1 MQVGLEYIGEVDAYA
16 TLEVLLLA
24 QKSLKAISDAYILD
38 VSHMGFVAGLMEEVA
53 LPYAQQDRILDCISE
68 KNIHGIRA
76 VCKENGVAADLT
88 ERLEGLASLYGSL
101 EETLPQAKAL
111 CCNEKMEQAVQEL
124 ENILRCLKIGGN
136 EEKVNLDFSI
146 VNDMDYY
153 TGIIFQG
160 FINGVPSSILSGGRY
175 DNLLRKLGKDADAIG
190 FAVYLDLL
198 ERFDSKEKEYDVDTL
213 LLYEEGADVA
223 ALAQAAQMLT
233 DNGQSVLV
241 LANASKAFAL
251 ERAKKHGI
259 PAEFVSKKQAGS
271 DEAFN
276 DIILQKLKAA
286 DADLVVLA
294 GYLPILGRQVVR
306 AYEHRI
312 INIHPALI
320 PAFCGPG
327 MYGHHVHEAVLAYGA
342 KISGATT
349 HFVDEQVDHG
359 GIIMQRSVPVLEG
372 DTPDTL
378 AARVLTVEHQ
388 ILPESVKLF
397 CAGKLGVDGRQ
408 VHVL

>member
-1 MQVGLEYIGEVDAYA
+1 MKPEEMLLKKEERVSFSLRALFEQYGYRKFKMSKFEEYDFYAENRSFLHSEAILTFTGLDGKLLALKPDVTLSIVKNTKGSRDTAERVYYNENVYRARKGAGEYKEIMQVGLEYIGEVDAYA

-101 EETLPQAKAL
+101 EETLPQA
-111 CCNEKMEQAVQEL
+111 
-124 ENILRCLKIGGN
+124 NILRCLKIGGN

-241 LANASKAFAL
+241 QRKNTGNVKYKQLLCMKDRGL
-251 ERAKKHGI
+251 EI
-259 PAEFVSKKQAGS
+259 VAEL
-271 DEAFN
+271 D
-276 DIILQKLKAA
+276 
-286 DADLVVLA
+286 
-294 GYLPILGRQVVR
+294 
-306 AYEHRI
+306 
-312 INIHPALI
+312 
-320 PAFCGPG
+320 
-327 MYGHHVHEAVLAYGA
+327 
-342 KISGATT
+342 
-349 HFVDEQVDHG
+349 
-359 GIIMQRSVPVLEG
+359 
-372 DTPDTL
+372 
-378 AARVLTVEHQ
+378 
-388 ILPESVKLF
+388 
-397 CAGKLGVDGRQ
+397 
-408 VHVL
+408 

>member
-1 MQVGLEYIGEVDAYA
+1 MKKATLFLILQIFTISLFAQINTDRVLAIGRNALYFEDYVLSIQYFNQVIKSKPWLAEPYFYRAVAKINLDDFKGAEEDCTLCLQRNPFLTQAYYARGIARQSQEKYDEAIDDYQKGLEFKPEDRQMLVNMAVAFIQKNKLDYILAVKVVDSVEEAIAHIAAHSTGHSEAILTFTGLDGKLLALKPDVTLSIVKNTKGSRDTAERVYYNENVYRARKGAGEYKEIMQVGLEYIGEVDAYA

-76 VCKENGVAADLT
+76 VCKENSVAADLT

-136 EEKVNLDFSI
+136 EQKVNLDFSI

-175 DNLLRKLGKDADAIG
+175 DNLLRKLC
-190 FAVYLDLL
+190 
-198 ERFDSKEKEYDVDTL
+198 
-213 LLYEEGADVA
+213 
-223 ALAQAAQMLT
+223 
-233 DNGQSVLV
+233 
-241 LANASKAFAL
+241 
-251 ERAKKHGI
+251 
-259 PAEFVSKKQAGS
+259 
-271 DEAFN
+271 DE
-276 DIILQKLKAA
+276 
-286 DADLVVLA
+286 
-294 GYLPILGRQVVR
+294 
-306 AYEHRI
+306 
-312 INIHPALI
+312 
-320 PAFCGPG
+320 
-327 MYGHHVHEAVLAYGA
+327 
-342 KISGATT
+342 
-349 HFVDEQVDHG
+349 
-359 GIIMQRSVPVLEG
+359 
-372 DTPDTL
+372 
-378 AARVLTVEHQ
+378 
-388 ILPESVKLF
+388 
-397 CAGKLGVDGRQ
+397 
-408 VHVL
+408 